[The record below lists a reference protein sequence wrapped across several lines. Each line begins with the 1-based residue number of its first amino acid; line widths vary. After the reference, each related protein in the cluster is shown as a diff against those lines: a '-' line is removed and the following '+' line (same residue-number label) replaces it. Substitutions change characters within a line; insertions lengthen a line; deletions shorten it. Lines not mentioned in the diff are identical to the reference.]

1 MKRFTLILIASLFIL
16 NCSTEKTP
24 VDEIA
29 EMRCDC
35 LRLHSIEKENFM
47 EVIKCINEVNANDK
61 FKDLGESIEYGN
73 MIHIASALWEIS
85 LEKKGYFNRF
95 LRYLLQAYM

>member
-1 MKRFTLILIASLFIL
+1 MKRFTLILIASLFII

-47 EVIKCINEVNANDK
+47 EVIKCINEVNANEK
-61 FKDLGESIEYGN
+61 FKDLGEE
-73 MIHIASALWEIS
+73 EI
-85 LEKKGYFNRF
+85 LEKMKQICPDAALKER
-95 LRYLLQAYM
+95 

>member
-35 LRLHSIEKENFM
+35 LRMHSIEKENFM
-47 EVIKCINEVNANDK
+47 EVIKCINEVNVNEK
-61 FKDLGESIEYGN
+61 FKDLGEE
-73 MIHIASALWEIS
+73 EI
-85 LEKKGYFNRF
+85 LEKMKQICPDAA
-95 LRYLLQAYM
+95 LKEK

>member
-16 NCSTEKTP
+16 NCSTEKTT

-47 EVIKCINEVNANDK
+47 EVIECINEVNANEK
-61 FKDLGESIEYGN
+61 FKDLGEE
-73 MIHIASALWEIS
+73 EI
-85 LEKKGYFNRF
+85 LEKMKQICPDAA
-95 LRYLLQAYM
+95 LKEK